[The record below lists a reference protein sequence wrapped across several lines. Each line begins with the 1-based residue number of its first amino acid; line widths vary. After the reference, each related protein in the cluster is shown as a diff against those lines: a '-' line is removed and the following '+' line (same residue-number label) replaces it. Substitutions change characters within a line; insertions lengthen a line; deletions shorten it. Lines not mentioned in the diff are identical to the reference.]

1 MRIPMRQGRA
11 IVIWSV
17 LAVGALGSTS
27 AGAACRKDVEGKDTD
42 LARASGPSGP
52 PADSV
57 RSTPGEIRPETDA
70 PQPAPVLTPE
80 DSERLLQ
87 QKRELE
93 KEAVGVKD

>member
-27 AGAACRKDVEGKDTD
+27 AGAACRKDVGGKDTD

-57 RSTPGEIRPETDA
+57 RSTPAEIRPEAEA
-70 PQPAPVLTPE
+70 PPAAPVVMPE
-80 DSERLLQ
+80 DSARLLQ
-87 QKRELE
+87 PKRGLDT
-93 KEAVGVKD
+93 EAAGA